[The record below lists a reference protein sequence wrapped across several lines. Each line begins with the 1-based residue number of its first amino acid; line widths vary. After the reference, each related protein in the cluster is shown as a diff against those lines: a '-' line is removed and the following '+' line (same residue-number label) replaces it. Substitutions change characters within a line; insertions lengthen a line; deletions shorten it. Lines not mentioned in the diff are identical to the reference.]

1 MKINVALIK
10 SAFYFLED
18 LVLTKNNSTEVDLSD
33 RADGFIQGLV
43 SSILGGIVEADIQA
57 EDLLRFVKDPLTR
70 VGLQKQYGFV
80 QDVMKVVEFVE
91 EVVAEV
97 LDVEYEEDEKEEVQ
111 VDIAGIL
118 DGSVK
123 QVLEKIRSAKLSEVD
138 TETVLELEKANKNRA
153 TIIAALTEV

>member
-33 RADGFIQGLV
+33 RPDGFIQGLV
-43 SSILGGIVEADIQA
+43 SSIIGGIVEADIQA

-70 VGLQKQYGFV
+70 VGLQKQYGFI
-80 QDVMKVVEFVE
+80 QDVMKVVE